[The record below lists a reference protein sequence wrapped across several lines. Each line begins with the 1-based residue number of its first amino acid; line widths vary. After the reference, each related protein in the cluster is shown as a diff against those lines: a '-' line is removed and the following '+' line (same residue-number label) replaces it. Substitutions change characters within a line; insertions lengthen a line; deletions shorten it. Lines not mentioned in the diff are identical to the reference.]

1 MEEYLYQIFVPGGN
15 ATALVFDAENNLQ
28 FRKKINDTIMK
39 AFPHIEQ
46 VGFLSSDIR
55 KPELIMAGGEFCGNA
70 TRCAAWHFLNGVPG
84 ELSIKVS
91 GVNKKLKA
99 GVTKEYEA
107 WAEMPV
113 NNNLTDI
120 KEVAD
125 GFYLVEMEGISHI
138 VITPDQSKKYLGQ
151 EDLKI
156 SGKEIL
162 AKYKLLNI
170 PAAGVIFTERGTD
183 TYKIHPCVYVSE
195 INTLFYETACGSG
208 TIAMGLVIA
217 MLRGKNIEIPI
228 VQPSFKIIK
237 SIVCCEGSMI
247 TKAIISGKIETDG
260 LTYKGLK

>member
-1 MEEYLYQIFVPGGN
+1 MKEYSYQIYIPGGN

-28 FRKKINDTIMK
+28 FRKTINDTIMK
-39 AFPHIEQ
+39 TFPYIEQ
-46 VGFLSSDIR
+46 VGFLSSDIAN
-55 KPELIMAGGEFCGNA
+55 PELIMAGGEFCGNA
-70 TRCAAWHFLNGVPG
+70 TRCAAWHFLKGVPG

-91 GVNKKLKA
+91 GVNKGLKA

-113 NNNLTDI
+113 NNHLNDI
-120 KEVAD
+120 KEVSD

-138 VITPDQSKKYLGQ
+138 VIAPEQSKTYLRQ
-151 EDLKI
+151 SDLKA

-162 AKYKLLNI
+162 AKYQLLSV
-170 PAAGVIFTERGTD
+170 PAAGVVFIEKEID

-208 TIAMGLVIA
+208 TMATGLVIA
-217 MLRGKNIEIPI
+217 MLKGKNVEIPI
-228 VQPSFKIIK
+228 VQPSLKIINA
-237 SIVCCEGSMI
+237 IVCCEGSTV

-260 LTYKGLK
+260 LIYKGL